1 MMYSFPTEVVVTMEK
16 VEDHPSPPEE
26 FRKKMMPAVKDFFG
40 EKLEEEPWSNLEA
53 TLWYVVQRLPLF
65 KAKRMMVKLKNIRDD
80 RESKEFAFRVFLCKR
95 PEIYPSWNLDDPES
109 DQEEAPQN
117 PFFCMQVSVK
127 VLSIDSLQKKSGL
140 VVGKLLEENVPLLVE
155 GRPMPKSVVAYVQD
169 LTSKYLS

>member
-1 MMYSFPTEVVVTMEK
+1 
-16 VEDHPSPPEE
+16 
-26 FRKKMMPAVKDFFG
+26 MPAVKDFFG
-40 EKLEEEPWSNLEA
+40 EKLEEETWTNLGA

-109 DQEEAPQN
+109 DEEEAPQN

-127 VLSIDSLQKKSGL
+127 VLSIDSLQKHRHRR
-140 VVGKLLEENVPLLVE
+140 NVTCNYFFDYHDFHL
-155 GRPMPKSVVAYVQD
+155 
-169 LTSKYLS
+169 

>member
-1 MMYSFPTEVVVTMEK
+1 MVCGAA
-16 VEDHPSPPEE
+16 PSP
-26 FRKKMMPAVKDFFG
+26 
-40 EKLEEEPWSNLEA
+40 
-53 TLWYVVQRLPLF
+53 VQSQENDG
-65 KAKRMMVKLKNIRDD
+65 KLKNIRDD
-80 RESKEFAFRVFLCKR
+80 RESKEFAFRVLLCKR